1 MPRGFYAHYIKTAEL
16 SSKTFSASQG
26 LTNGVFHEQF
36 FPFDPF
42 PPGECIY
49 YDEELERLTKL
60 QTLSLADIHV
70 NMFKAFNNHL
80 INDGCGL
87 SAGVRFC
94 RLSIFPDSR
103 MI

>member
-1 MPRGFYAHYIKTAEL
+1 MLRVLYIKTAEL

-49 YDEELERLTKL
+49 YDEALERLTKL

-87 SAGVRFC
+87 FRGRQILPFEHLSRFQN
-94 RLSIFPDSR
+94 D
-103 MI
+103 MID